1 MQKNRTVS
9 LTHRCLQ
16 KQILPS
22 SHKSEGLWGAMG
34 KGCKEGEHPDS
45 LTRSC
50 VPCRILCRK
59 LPTSP
64 SCAVYC
70 EAALCRAKPGHY
82 YDRLVRRCMK
92 CADICG
98 KHPAECSPHCPT
110 QSALTVTI
118 RLPTEVSKQAVNTKP
133 PLGPLDPVIQSY
145 ALLGLCAILLLS
157 SLCLAL
163 VVFLRRGKAKN
174 SNTKPTSTKNQK
186 QTSAVQPGQESGFPE
201 SQTGRSLND
210 CPSSSTYP
218 LYRES
223 SEDSYPT
230 ETCVCVH
237 CFPDLRGLS
246 QDSNR
251 QQRPSY
257 SFYQQG
263 ILHRAHIQNGG
274 SMWTGGSLSAQ
285 QEAAVG

>member
-1 MQKNRTVS
+1 MGG
-9 LTHRCLQ
+9 RC
-16 KQILPS
+16 K
-22 SHKSEGLWGAMG
+22 A
-34 KGCKEGEHPDS
+34 GEHQDA

-50 VPCRILCRK
+50 VPCRMLCQQPPASQR
-59 LPTSP
+59 
-64 SCAVYC
+64 CAVYC
-70 EAALCRAKPGHY
+70 ETALCEAKPGHY

-92 CADICG
+92 CAEICG

-110 QSALTVTI
+110 QSPLATTK
-118 RLPTEVSKQAVNTKP
+118 RLSSEVSRQAVNTKLP
-133 PLGPLDPVIQSY
+133 QGPLDPAIQLY
-145 ALLGLCAILLLS
+145 ALLAVCVVLLLS

-174 SNTKPTSTKNQK
+174 SNTRPTSNKDQK
-186 QTSAVQPGQESGFPE
+186 QMSAVQPGQESVFPE
-201 SQTGRSLND
+201 SQTGRSPKD
-210 CPSSSTYP
+210 FPPSSTYP
-218 LYRES
+218 TCREP

-246 QDSNR
+246 QESNR
-251 QQRPSY
+251 PQRPPY

-274 SMWTGGSLSAQ
+274 SLWAGGSLHSSGPEVQ

>member
-1 MQKNRTVS
+1 
-9 LTHRCLQ
+9 
-16 KQILPS
+16 
-22 SHKSEGLWGAMG
+22 MG
-34 KGCKEGEHPDS
+34 KRCKEGEQRDI

-50 VPCRILCRK
+50 VPCRMLCQQ
-59 LPTSP
+59 LPASP
-64 SCAVYC
+64 SCAIYC
-70 EAALCRAKPGHY
+70 EPVFCKAKPGHY

-110 QSALTVTI
+110 QSPLTTTK
-118 RLPTEVSKQAVNTKP
+118 RLPSEVSKQAVNTKP
-133 PLGPLDPVIQSY
+133 PLGPLDPAIQLY
-145 ALLGLCAILLLS
+145 ALLGLCTILLLS

-163 VVFLRRGKAKN
+163 VVLLRRGKAKN

-201 SQTGRSLND
+201 SKTGGSLKGWCGKSPTDLIGVVTFAGILFLSILD
-210 CPSSSTYP
+210 CPASSTHP
-218 LYRES
+218 PCRES

-230 ETCVCVH
+230 ETCMCVH

-246 QDSNR
+246 QDSSR
-251 QQRPSY
+251 QQRPSD

-274 SMWTGGSLSAQ
+274 SLWTGGSLSASGPKVQ

>member
-1 MQKNRTVS
+1 
-9 LTHRCLQ
+9 
-16 KQILPS
+16 
-22 SHKSEGLWGAMG
+22 MG
-34 KGCKEGEHPDS
+34 KRCKEGEQRDI

-50 VPCRILCRK
+50 VPCRMLCQQ
-59 LPTSP
+59 LPASP
-64 SCAVYC
+64 SCAIYC
-70 EAALCRAKPGHY
+70 EPVFCKAKPGHY

-110 QSALTVTI
+110 QSPLTTTK
-118 RLPTEVSKQAVNTKP
+118 RLPSEVSKQAVNTKP
-133 PLGPLDPVIQSY
+133 PLGPLDPAIQLY
-145 ALLGLCAILLLS
+145 ALLGLCTILLLS

-163 VVFLRRGKAKN
+163 VVLLRRGKAKN

-201 SQTGRSLND
+201 SKTGGSLKD
-210 CPSSSTYP
+210 CPASSTHP
-218 LYRES
+218 PCRES

-230 ETCVCVH
+230 ETCMCVH

-246 QDSNR
+246 QDSSR
-251 QQRPSY
+251 QQRPSD

-274 SMWTGGSLSAQ
+274 SLWTGGSLSASGPKVQ

>member
-1 MQKNRTVS
+1 
-9 LTHRCLQ
+9 
-16 KQILPS
+16 
-22 SHKSEGLWGAMG
+22 MG

-201 SQTGRSLND
+201 N

-246 QDSNR
+246 QDNLTVQLSQSSVTPR
-251 QQRPSY
+251 K
-257 SFYQQG
+257 
-263 ILHRAHIQNGG
+263 RAEDGESMRCPVSG
-274 SMWTGGSLSAQ
+274 SVP
-285 QEAAVG
+285 EKHKK